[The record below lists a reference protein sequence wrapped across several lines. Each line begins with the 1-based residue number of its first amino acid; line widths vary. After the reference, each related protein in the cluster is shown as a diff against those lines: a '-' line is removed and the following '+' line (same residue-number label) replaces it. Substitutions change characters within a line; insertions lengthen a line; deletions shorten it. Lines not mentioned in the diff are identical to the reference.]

1 MKWQKQVKKKA
12 KGFQETE
19 RKLYWRGK
27 VGKNKVF
34 MLINIGGNQEM
45 QNRPGGLGEVYVG
58 QGDEVGWGRVAET
71 EKREE
76 MTREKEIKVVTD

>member
-1 MKWQKQVKKKA
+1 
-12 KGFQETE
+12 
-19 RKLYWRGK
+19 
-27 VGKNKVF
+27 

-58 QGDEVGWGRVAET
+58 QGDEVGWGGVAET